1 MRLFVAI
8 GIFLASA
15 SSAFG
20 NNECLQNS
28 TNSELIRELDRRL
41 SGSTGGS
48 QSAAASFSC
57 DSQTNLLISV
67 VGSNGQEQE
76 AQIYLGSS
84 SRCSEIAQELNANR
98 ARILATSIFAVCDSQ
113 TNLFRFSATPAGVLT
128 ELSKRYIGSSSR
140 CVEEQRRINTA
151 P

>member
-28 TNSELIRELDRRL
+28 TNGELIRELDRRL

-57 DSQTNLLISV
+57 DSQTNL
-67 VGSNGQEQE
+67 
-76 AQIYLGSS
+76 
-84 SRCSEIAQELNANR
+84 
-98 ARILATSIFAVCDSQ
+98 
-113 TNLFRFSATPAGVLT
+113 FRFSATPAGVLT
-128 ELSKRYIGSSSR
+128 DLSKRYIGSSSR